1 MFDHITVI
9 YEIYHIIILI
19 RKKTDKPSLCG
30 FIGLFDRILFYG
42 VLFIYYL
49 PLEYLR
55 KIQKKIQL
63 LPKLLIFLLN
73 GQAVY
78 FFRSLRCGEDE
89 VIGI

>member
-1 MFDHITVI
+1 MH
-9 YEIYHIIILI
+9 
-19 RKKTDKPSLCG
+19 
-30 FIGLFDRILFYG
+30 
-42 VLFIYYL
+42 YL